1 MPGAIIMNQYL
12 NRIPKISKPSDAT
25 QLIREINVDEDIT
38 FEDKQYLISQVKNRM
53 KQIGGN

>member
-1 MPGAIIMNQYL
+1 MNQYL

-25 QLIREINVDEDIT
+25 QLIREINVDKDIT